1 MHRWVKIMKGKY
13 TAIAVLLILSLGIP
27 VDAVAEDYFQIGLG
41 NLNQDRSFKGLVWS
55 GATSAPVDDTYND
68 SGTVISLGFARLD
81 RQSYVTGN
89 AYFPKTEGDEYYLF
103 EISPRYR
110 MTASI
115 YAGAI
120 VGYQIYTS
128 TDAQTAQSIGA
139 SSSTIDLSGLTAG
152 VNIGVL
158 FFEGA
163 LDLNFAARFK
173 NGNSGTL
180 SGNFS
185 GINYSVDAKVENT
198 YQITL
203 AYNFEIID
211 DYR

>member
-1 MHRWVKIMKGKY
+1 MKGKY

-55 GATSAPVDDTYND
+55 GATSAPVDDTYSD
-68 SGTVISLGFARLD
+68 SGALISLGFARLD

-158 FFEGA
+158 FFEA
-163 LDLNFAARFK
+163 SDFNK
-173 NGNSGTL
+173 EGT
-180 SGNFS
+180 F
-185 GINYSVDAKVENT
+185 T
-198 YQITL
+198 
-203 AYNFEIID
+203 
-211 DYR
+211 

>member
-1 MHRWVKIMKGKY
+1 MNGKN
-13 TAIAVLLILSLGIP
+13 TTIAVFLILSLGLAI
-27 VDAVAEDYFQIGLG
+27 DAVAEDYFQIGLG
-41 NLNQDRSFKGLVWS
+41 NLNQDRSIKGSVWS
-55 GATSAPVDDTYND
+55 GATSAPVDDTYSD
-68 SGTVISLGFARLD
+68 SGALISLGLARLD
-81 RQSYVTGN
+81 KRSYVTGN
-89 AYFPKTEGDEYYLF
+89 AYFPRTEGDEYYLF

-115 YAGAI
+115 YAGVI

-139 SSSTIDLSGLTAG
+139 STSTLDWSGLTAG
-152 VNIGVL
+152 VSIGVL
-158 FFEGA
+158 FFKGA

-173 NGNSGTL
+173 NGNADTL

-185 GINYSVDAKVENT
+185 GINYSLDTKVENT